1 MLITAGL
8 VFSGFINLRS
18 SSKFGRRFNARDA
31 PHPVA
36 PAIGARGHA
45 LGSVLDRAD
54 RAKCR
59 ASRARAR
66 YRAGSPIRGSE
77 AGKIPINPEISAP
90 RRVWD
95 APGFGY
101 DPTRA
106 AVCGRRRYTP
116 IVASCGPLSMLWN
129 PDVRVPE
136 QN

>member
-8 VFSGFINLRS
+8 VFVGFINLRS
-18 SSKFGRRFNARDA
+18 SSKFGRRLNARDA

-59 ASRARAR
+59 AWRARAR

-77 AGKIPINPEISAP
+77 AGKIRINPEISAP

-95 APGFGY
+95 APGLGY
-101 DPTRA
+101 DPTCA
-106 AVCGRRRYTP
+106 AVCG
-116 IVASCGPLSMLWN
+116 
-129 PDVRVPE
+129 
-136 QN
+136 